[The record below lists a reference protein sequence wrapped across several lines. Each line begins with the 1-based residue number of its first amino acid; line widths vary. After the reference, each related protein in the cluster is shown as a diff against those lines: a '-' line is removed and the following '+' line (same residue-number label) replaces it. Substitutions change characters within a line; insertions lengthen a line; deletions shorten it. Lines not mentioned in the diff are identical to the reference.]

1 MENKQT
7 KANLEK
13 DWVIKD
19 RNYYL
24 LGDKQP
30 IVRIIR
36 SKKIMWFDYDL
47 GYEREL
53 SATTNQKTLFVDEMK
68 GARRLTNI
76 IFRDGV
82 LTVRKNLQNIQKLLS
97 LYHPD
102 RGHLF
107 EETDHEAKAIDDL
120 DSLEIRLEA
129 MNIAKS
135 LDVDHAEAVLRSEI
149 GNKVSKMKSKEI
161 KRDLMLFAQRSPN
174 LFLDLAK
181 DDSINIR
188 NIGIKAVEAGIIHLS
203 NDQRTFTVGKNKRKL
218 FTVPFDENPYSAL
231 AAYFKTDDGIDV
243 YKSVEKKLK

>member
-1 MENKQT
+1 MKNKQT

-19 RNYYL
+19 RHYYL
-24 LGDKQP
+24 IGNKQP
-30 IVRIIR
+30 IVRIMR
-36 SKKIMWFDYDL
+36 SKGIMWFDEDL

-76 IFRDGV
+76 IFRDGT
-82 LTVRKNLQNIQKLLS
+82 LTVGKNKQNIQKLLS

-102 RGHLF
+102 KGHLF
-107 EETDHEAKAIDDL
+107 EETDNEAEAIDDL
-120 DSLEIRLEA
+120 SLLEIRLEA
-129 MNIAKS
+129 MNIAKN
-135 LDVDHAEAVLRSEI
+135 LDVDHAEAILRSEV
-149 GNKVSKMKSKEI
+149 GNKVSRMKSKEI

-188 NIGIKAVEAGIIHLS
+188 NIGIKAVEADIIHLS